1 MKTEEL
7 IKAISADARNASSP
21 MQTGWQIA
29 LAVSL
34 VVAAAVFFASLGPRG
49 DFVAAAQTGRFLFK
63 FVFTI
68 ALAATALAAIGPLSR
83 PGAPAS
89 RMAWLLAAPALMLGA
104 LLVEL
109 AVVPPSLWATRMV
122 GSNVGLCLTFIPL
135 IGIGPLAIFL
145 AALRHGAPTRPAL
158 AGAVAGVLAGGVA
171 ATFYAAHCFD
181 DSPLF
186 VATWYSL
193 AIAGLACLG
202 ALAAPYVAR
211 W

>member
-1 MKTEEL
+1 MQTDEL
-7 IKAISADARNASSP
+7 IKAISADARNTSRSMKA
-21 MQTGWQIA
+21 GWLIA
-29 LAVSL
+29 LVLAL
-34 VVAAAVFFASLGPRG
+34 LVAAAVFFALIGPR
-49 DFVAAAQTGRFLFK
+49 DDIAAAAQTWRFLFK

-68 ALAATALAAIGPLSR
+68 ALAATALRAIGALSR
-83 PGAPAS
+83 PATSMAS
-89 RMAWLLAAPALMLGA
+89 MALLLVAPALMGMA
-104 LLVEL
+104 LLVE
-109 AVVPPSLWATRMV
+109 VVTVPSALWTTRMV
-122 GSNVGLCLTFIPL
+122 GSNISLCLTFIPL

-145 AALRHGAPTRPAL
+145 VALRHGAPTRPGL

-193 AIAGLACLG
+193 AIAGLAGVG
-202 ALAAPYVAR
+202 ALAAPRVAR